1 MKLIDLILLFSMLFF
16 HLLDDFKL
24 QGILINMKQR
34 SWWEKNAPDDLYK
47 NDYIIA
53 LIEHAFSWT
62 FMIHIPVILYHIHF
76 GIFLPIHYYLLV
88 FLLNWIL
95 HIITDHLKANEH
107 AINLVADQLIHII
120 QIVAAWGFYAY
131 FDI

>member
-16 HLLDDFKL
+16 HLFDDYKL
-24 QGILINMKQR
+24 QGILANMKQR

-62 FMIHIPVILYHIHF
+62 FMIHNSNSGGMGILC
-76 GIFLPIHYYLLV
+76 LL
-88 FLLNWIL
+88 
-95 HIITDHLKANEH
+95 
-107 AINLVADQLIHII
+107 
-120 QIVAAWGFYAY
+120 
-131 FDI
+131 